1 MTDELSQRT
10 RPGAAEPKRRPFR
23 LHFADGNT
31 EDVTAENPLAARA
44 AASRDGIITKVKI
57 IRET

>member
-1 MTDELSQRT
+1 MIDRT
-10 RPGAAEPKRRPFR
+10 RPAAAEPRLLPFR